1 MAEPSRVGMP
11 QSATPGPPPDA
22 EVHLSVSQRR
32 TWTDLI
38 RCRTAPQREVERA
51 QIVLLASRRW
61 RNAAIAR
68 HLHLAVNTVRLWR
81 RRFVEDPDHGLEDRP
96 RTGRP
101 RRYTDLDRATV
112 IAIACELPAHRG
124 LPLSRFSHADIAREV
139 AREIRPAPS
148 RTTIARWLRA
158 DSLRPWQ
165 YRYWKFP
172 RDPSFRERAEPV
184 IDLYHRR
191 WEGRPLGPNEYV
203 LSADE
208 KTCIQV
214 LQRTH
219 PTVPPSPH
227 HSIRVE
233 HEYARGEPV
242 IYLAAVDVGGG
253 KVFGD
258 LPEANTKVTFYR
270 FVDRVMAR
278 EPYRSAARVF
288 WILDHG
294 HSHHP
299 ATFGYWMTRRY
310 PNATPV
316 YTPTH
321 SSWLNVIENYFSS
334 LTRKA
339 LTPNDF
345 PSPEALRERIRG
357 FERWR
362 NRPPRPIHWTFDRED
377 LDQLMERWAGEGIR
391 LEHAS
396 TSA

>member
-1 MAEPSRVGMP
+1 M
-11 QSATPGPPPDA
+11 
-22 EVHLSVSQRR
+22 
-32 TWTDLI
+32 
-38 RCRTAPQREVERA
+38 
-51 QIVLLASRRW
+51 
-61 RNAAIAR
+61 
-68 HLHLAVNTVRLWR
+68 
-81 RRFVEDPDHGLEDRP
+81 
-96 RTGRP
+96 
-101 RRYTDLDRATV
+101 
-112 IAIACELPAHRG
+112 
-124 LPLSRFSHADIAREV
+124 SRFSHSDIAREI
-139 AREIRPAPS
+139 ARELRPAPS
-148 RTTIARWLRA
+148 RSTIARWLRA

-172 RDPSFRERAEPV
+172 RDPFFRERAEPV

-191 WEGRPLGPNEYV
+191 WEGHPLGSNEYV

-219 PTVPPSPH
+219 STGPPSPG

-242 IYLAAVDVGGG
+242 TYLAAIDVARG

-270 FVDRVMAR
+270 FVDQVMAR

-288 WILDHG
+288 WVLDHG

-299 ATFGYWMTRRY
+299 ATFGYWMTRRH
-310 PNATPV
+310 PNAVPV

-345 PSPEALRERIRG
+345 PTPEALRTRIRE

-362 NRPPRPIHWTFDRED
+362 NRSARPIRWRFDRSD
-377 LDQLMERWAGEGIR
+377 LDQLMLRWAGEGVR
-391 LEHAS
+391 FESAS
-396 TSA
+396 VSA